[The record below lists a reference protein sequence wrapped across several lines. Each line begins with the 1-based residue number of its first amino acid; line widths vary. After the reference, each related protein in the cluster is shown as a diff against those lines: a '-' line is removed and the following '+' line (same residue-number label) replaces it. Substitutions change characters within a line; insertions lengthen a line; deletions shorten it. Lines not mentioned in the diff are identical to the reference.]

1 METPIRGQRHSMDSR
16 EAAHLISGRL
26 TAVLDLI
33 RDSDIQELE
42 LEESGIRIRLH
53 RALAAEDESS
63 TAAAVAAPFDEVI
76 PPGPKAITAPLV
88 GTFYRAGKPGVP
100 PLVSEGSHVEEDT
113 VVGIIEA
120 LHELTDVEAG
130 YLGLVTKVFA
140 TDGQPVE
147 YGQPLF
153 EVSQL
158 GE

>member
-1 METPIRGQRHSMDSR
+1 
-16 EAAHLISGRL
+16 
-26 TAVLDLI
+26 VLELI
-33 RDSDIQELE
+33 RDSDIRELE
-42 LEESGIRIRLH
+42 LEENGVRIRLH
-53 RALAAEDESS
+53 RALPVEGDSAA
-63 TAAAVAAPFDEVI
+63 AAAVEASPDVAI
-76 PPGPKAITAPLV
+76 PPGPLAITAPLV
-88 GTFYRAGKPGVP
+88 GTFYRADRPGVP
-100 PLVSEGSHVEEDT
+100 PLVSEGSPVDEDT

-130 YLGLVTKVFA
+130 CRGTVSKVFA